1 MQLAFEQP
9 GLGVKRFILM
19 TKSREPVMISKKEQS
34 TQFSVRMAFLWN
46 PVKITNDSMLYF
58 ITYYADS
65 VLCVLLVN
73 VHL

>member
-1 MQLAFEQP
+1 
-9 GLGVKRFILM
+9 
-19 TKSREPVMISKKEQS
+19 MISQKEQS
-34 TQFSVRMAFLWN
+34 TQFSVRMAFLWY

-65 VLCVLLVN
+65 VNVLCVLSVN